1 MAWETI
7 SSTGC
12 RGAQTQ
18 PDRRSDRLRFFVA
31 LFVVERGRVAYA
43 GNMKRDL
50 LKRTLR
56 LLDLPED
63 MDPRVPRITVLGREK
78 MLVENVVGIRRCT
91 EEEVLLL
98 TGCGPLQV
106 SGEKLI
112 VKELGESRAL
122 IVGRL
127 IRWAYGE

>member
-1 MAWETI
+1 
-7 SSTGC
+7 
-12 RGAQTQ
+12 
-18 PDRRSDRLRFFVA
+18 
-31 LFVVERGRVAYA
+31 
-43 GNMKRDL
+43 MKRDL
-50 LKRTLR
+50 LKQTLR
-56 LLDLPED
+56 LLDLPEEL
-63 MDPRVPRITVLGREK
+63 DPRVPRITVLGREK
-78 MLVENVVGIRRCT
+78 MLAENVAGIRRCT